1 MELFALVAIETF
13 EISQWSSMKPIEK
26 YYALEDAA
34 DRSLMTKFDGA
45 VEENELRSQ
54 AQGWLQLSK
63 GESPVKIDLEN
74 TSDMIQDSL
83 LDEDTK
89 VDITEKEMGLDFP
102 STPCNRIC
110 RYNKSFFDGNIC
122 IGCFR
127 DVHEISNW
135 SSMSPIEK
143 SYALEDAIDRI
154 KDSEYFAGSVTSKD
168 LHRQAQQWASIS
180 KEGYEEGVGKWQS
193 IDIKKGNEESVDSSK
208 IFDYTSFIEGESI
221 LVLEDLISTEEL
233 TSIKVAADEIQARN
247 SLERMNK
254 GLKNEGL
261 VRIPLIAAAERA
273 SKLNTPFADTFPRD
287 IDDKL
292 NIILSKVLDRIDN
305 DHEMLIE
312 RLFSG
317 HCLQNLF
324 KNDMLQFSSRE
335 PAVNVY
341 TKGGS
346 FRPHEDGQQLTVL
359 ISLSHPTEFE
369 GGGTAFWSQDS
380 RGHRVEDP
388 SLIIAPNAGTVM
400 IFRGDVTHSGVQINN
415 GRRQVFV
422 ASFSP
427 SKKG

>member
-1 MELFALVAIETF
+1 MEPV
-13 EISQWSSMKPIEK
+13 EK

-34 DRSLMTKFDGA
+34 DRSMAAKFDGA

-63 GESPVKIDLEN
+63 GESTGEIDLDEA
-74 TSDMIQDSL
+74 SDIIQDSIPY
-83 LDEDTK
+83 EDTK
-89 VDITEKEMGLDFP
+89 VDIIKKEMSLDFP
-102 STPCNRIC
+102 STPCTRIC

-135 SSMSPIEK
+135 SSMAPIEK

-154 KDSEYFAGSVTSKD
+154 QDSEYFAGSVTSED
-168 LHRQAQQWASIS
+168 LRRQAQQWASIS
-180 KEGYEEGVGKWQS
+180 KVGYEEGLGKWQS
-193 IDIKKGNEESVDSSK
+193 IDIKNGNEESVVSST
-208 IFDYTSFIEGESI
+208 FDYTSFIEGESI

-247 SLERMNK
+247 SSERMSK

-261 VRIPLIAAAERA
+261 VRIPLIDAAQRA

-292 NIILSKVLDRIDN
+292 NTILSKVLDRLDS
-305 DHEMLIE
+305 DHERLIE
-312 RLFSG
+312 RLLSC
-317 HCLQNLF
+317 HRLQNLF

-359 ISLSHPTEFE
+359 IYLSHPTEFD
-369 GGGTAFWSQDS
+369 GGGTAFWPQDS

-400 IFRGDVTHSGVQINN
+400 IFRGDVTHSGLQINH